1 MAQVSELRAVHE
13 KSDGRLIGV
22 AQRVLPCDVTTIVNQ
37 KEIYGKAKIGLAY
50 GLTNHVI
57 SDLPKKIKDYFEK
70 GIKIDINFQ
79 STGFDLEF
87 GGF

>member
-1 MAQVSELRAVHE
+1 MFQ
-13 KSDGRLIGV
+13 
-22 AQRVLPCDVTTIVNQ
+22 
-37 KEIYGKAKIGLAY
+37 AKIGLAY

-79 STGFDLEF
+79 STEFDLEF

>member
-1 MAQVSELRAVHE
+1 MFQ
-13 KSDGRLIGV
+13 
-22 AQRVLPCDVTTIVNQ
+22 
-37 KEIYGKAKIGLAY
+37 AKIGLAY
-50 GLTNHVI
+50 GLANHVI

-79 STGFDLEF
+79 GIQVFDLEF